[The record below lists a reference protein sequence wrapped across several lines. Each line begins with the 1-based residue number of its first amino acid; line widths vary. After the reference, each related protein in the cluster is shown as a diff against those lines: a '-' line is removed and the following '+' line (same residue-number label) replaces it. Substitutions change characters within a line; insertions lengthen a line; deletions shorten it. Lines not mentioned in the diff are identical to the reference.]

1 MTGVGDGGELGENA
15 RIPSADLVELDVRD
29 GLQAPIQT
37 CPLGVGQRR
46 GELLEFGCVEEEET
60 GAEAV
65 DGRTMFSIGRVGDW
79 DVVEDG
85 EASAGCL
92 ELSSDNLEEIGDLQT
107 LEVEG
112 ARCGRRGDRGEGGGS
127 LSGGDARGEGGTGE
141 ALLEGAA
148 LLLSALIGDKALD

>member
-1 MTGVGDGGELGENA
+1 MFTTG
-15 RIPSADLVELDVRD
+15 RVRD
-29 GLQAPIQT
+29 
-37 CPLGVGQRR
+37 R
-46 GELLEFGCVEEEET
+46 
-60 GAEAV
+60 
-65 DGRTMFSIGRVGDW
+65 
-79 DVVEDG
+79 DVVEDSQTG
-85 EASAGCL
+85 ASRL